1 MSPNADLDPLGRPA
15 SGFRLI
21 GCDAAPIAAELAVV
35 LDPDPTTADEL
46 PILTNRQ
53 ADAIGRL
60 DEVAARCPVNSARSH
75 GIGQHRDPA
84 LRFALGCDVATER
97 RWRAI
102 VLRAF
107 ARADAVAWCEGNR
120 RLDGRYLTERAEDMA
135 RCRNALLDLMFCN
148 DLPETILKHR
158 AGNELPRDWVADLN
172 RAAETLEQYETIAKG
187 LAARFNPRG
196 APRVIART
204 HFVLRI
210 AAAYAVL
217 TGDVPQFDGGNDDD
231 AHDDHGQR
239 KRPENRRWHD
249 LITAALDVADIR
261 GDQQVNSI
269 LNHARQG
276 PLIGDVERI
285 RWIAHQEPREFWRI
299 EVGSW
304 PATGL
309 EIDVGLDV
317 RRPPETREEAYEHPR
332 TRFAGTG
339 RLGRHGK

>member
-21 GCDAAPIAAELAVV
+21 GYEAAPIAAELAGA
-35 LDPDPTTADEL
+35 LDPDPTTADDL
-46 PILTNRQ
+46 PMLTNRQ
-53 ADAIGRL
+53 VDVIGRL
-60 DEVAARCPVNSARSH
+60 DEAAALCPVNSARSREVGH
-75 GIGQHRDPA
+75 HRDPA
-84 LRFALGCDVATER
+84 LRFALGCDVASER

-102 VLRAF
+102 VSRAF

-120 RLDGRYLTERAEDMA
+120 RRDGRYLAERAEDMA
-135 RCRNALLDLMFCN
+135 RCRNALLDLTFCT
-148 DLPETILKHR
+148 DLPETIFKHR
-158 AGNELPRDWVADLN
+158 AGSELPGDWVADLN

-187 LAARFNPRG
+187 LAASINPRG
-196 APRVIART
+196 RPRVVART

-239 KRPENRRWHD
+239 KRPENRCWHD
-249 LITAALDVADIR
+249 LIRAALDVAEIR

-269 LNHARQG
+269 LNHARQDD
-276 PLIGDVERI
+276 LMGDVDRV
-285 RWIAHQEPREFWRI
+285 RWLADQAPRDLWSI

-317 RRPPETREEAYEHPR
+317 RSPPEAREEAYEHPG
-332 TRFAGTG
+332 TSFAGIG
-339 RLGRHGK
+339 RLGRRGE